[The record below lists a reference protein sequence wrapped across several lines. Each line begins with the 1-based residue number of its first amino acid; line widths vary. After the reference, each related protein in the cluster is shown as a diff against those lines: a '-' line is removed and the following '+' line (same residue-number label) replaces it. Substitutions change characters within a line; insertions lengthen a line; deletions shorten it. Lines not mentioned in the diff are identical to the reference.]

1 MTRSV
6 NPPTNQGTIV
16 KIDDSVKKT
25 TGLAVGTPQ
34 ARAGKGAEKSAATP
48 GAPTQ
53 SDSVHLSSKLQ
64 SLAQT
69 SGNGVFDLNKVEE
82 IKAAI
87 AEGRFQVDPEKVA
100 NGLLDTVTDLIRAR
114 RA

>member
-1 MTRSV
+1 M
-6 NPPTNQGTIV
+6 

-25 TGLAVGTPQ
+25 TGLSVGTTQ
-34 ARAGKGAEKSAATP
+34 ARAGKGAEKAAGSAP
-48 GAPTQ
+48 SPTQ

-64 SLAQT
+64 NIAQA
-69 SGNGVFDLNKVEE
+69 SGNGVFDVKKVEE

-100 NGLLDTVTDLIRAR
+100 NGLLDTVSNLIHSRKT
-114 RA
+114 